1 MNQRL
6 AFYDTVEL
14 ARKRRMWMRSVEG
27 GPTGELSYAHI
38 SDMYRRV
45 TPLFSESKLGRW
57 LGWAQA
63 AVVASGVA
71 TLEEMKAINQKYADD
86 DLSTDL
92 EGAAE
97 DPALGE
103 AVQTPAQFAAFWNT
117 KSEEQREEF
126 LQGLKVDQEAAS
138 ACFMEDHDGLQK
150 QLDNSLAKQAELQGK
165 LNSIQEELVAF
176 GRRSGVIQP
185 NAWITSQRHV
195 ECTECEALVEDA
207 IDHCKETG
215 QSSATFLSDGR
226 VQGRDDHAGS
236 AMVA

>member
-14 ARKRRMWMRSVEG
+14 ARKSQMWTRSVEG

-71 TLEEMKAINQKYADD
+71 TLEEMKEINQKYADAEQ
-86 DLSTDL
+86 STDL

-97 DPALGE
+97 EPHPMGRVRTVAE
-103 AVQTPAQFAAFWNT
+103 FAALWNT

-138 ACFMEDHDGLQK
+138 ACFMKDHDGLQQ

-165 LNSIQEELVAF
+165 LNGIQEELVAF

-185 NAWITSQRHV
+185 NAWITSQRHI
-195 ECTECEALVEDA
+195 ECTECEALVEAA

-215 QSSATFLSDGR
+215 QPSATLLSDGR
-226 VQGRDDHAGS
+226 VQGREDHAGS